1 MTLMETKDR
10 EGSAAA
16 GQEQRSEGRD
26 RAQDPLPTGT
36 PAELSPA
43 DSTTSARLWGGH
55 PLPRP
60 CCWHSGDT
68 AQGCQGAWR
77 LSKRA
82 WQVEEASV
90 KKKRV
95 LMNIFTLWLS
105 CKACALSLPCRLVA
119 VTGISPGMGSS
130 PPVPLRV
137 LCPGCGS
144 TACTAQTL
152 HCELVKEN

>member
-1 MTLMETKDR
+1 MARVNPVYMQSQSNLWKSEQLPYCSRSSGTGGWDASSWHLKGGGSPVTLMETKDR

-90 KKKRV
+90 KKKG
-95 LMNIFTLWLS
+95 F
-105 CKACALSLPCRLVA
+105 
-119 VTGISPGMGSS
+119 
-130 PPVPLRV
+130 
-137 LCPGCGS
+137 
-144 TACTAQTL
+144 
-152 HCELVKEN
+152 